1 MTMHTDPVYFLH
13 IPKTGGSSLISF
25 LEDQFDRDE
34 VCPAQVLDELF
45 ALPKEAV
52 DRYNLFRGHH
62 WYGIESFVGRR
73 LTHITM
79 LREPVQRTVS
89 WYLHALRH
97 ADTYR
102 HQQMN
107 DEGWSL
113 LDFVRHPETNWDLV
127 NTQTLFLAADFDYEK
142 LMRDPV
148 GYGRAAVR
156 EYAARRNDRTLLER
170 AKKRLESFAF
180 FGITERMRDSMNL
193 LAYSMGFSPRFETPR
208 LNTSSEQPVM
218 HELTMTEL
226 DAINELTEL
235 DQELYAWGCALFEE
249 RMADM
254 VRSLLIDRFDRS
266 DTLIKRSWHARIT
279 EHACARININVVD
292 APTLVGANTS
302 FDVRVD
308 VSNQSNFQLSSRAP
322 NPVHLSYHWLDGT
335 GEQVVVFDGERTRLP
350 MSLMPGDERQMQASV
365 VAPASPG
372 RYMLRLTLVQE
383 GIAWLDGSGS
393 TAFCD
398 AVVTVR

>member
-1 MTMHTDPVYFLH
+1 MHTDPVYFLH

-52 DRYNLFRGHH
+52 DRYKLFRGHH
-62 WYGIESFVGRR
+62 WYGIEAFVGRR

-142 LMRDPV
+142 LMSDPI

-156 EYAARRNDRTLLER
+156 DGFIKTDRPAE
-170 AKKRLESFAF
+170 
-180 FGITERMRDSMNL
+180 G
-193 LAYSMGFSPRFETPR
+193 YSS
-208 LNTSSEQPVM
+208 
-218 HELTMTEL
+218 
-226 DAINELTEL
+226 
-235 DQELYAWGCALFEE
+235 
-249 RMADM
+249 
-254 VRSLLIDRFDRS
+254 
-266 DTLIKRSWHARIT
+266 
-279 EHACARININVVD
+279 
-292 APTLVGANTS
+292 
-302 FDVRVD
+302 
-308 VSNQSNFQLSSRAP
+308 
-322 NPVHLSYHWLDGT
+322 
-335 GEQVVVFDGERTRLP
+335 
-350 MSLMPGDERQMQASV
+350 
-365 VAPASPG
+365 
-372 RYMLRLTLVQE
+372 
-383 GIAWLDGSGS
+383 
-393 TAFCD
+393 
-398 AVVTVR
+398 